1 MRAILIGRNK
11 DELASLERS
20 ITELLADPL
29 RDRIGACELVTRC
42 ILVPE
47 SLDDPRRC
55 FNELSG
61 MFRDFLRSDHVTV
74 IAYGVRPLCLNP
86 LLDLGWDS
94 IVAMLILAFP
104 EIRWFFGVIRGY
116 AGAGEIERKQLES
129 FRTIH
134 GVANL
139 FEVQLDPTFDGTG
152 LRDWIRHCAAAN
164 QLTSGDAEYLA
175 RRKEGV
181 IACSVDD
188 ETPYTYLQAYA
199 AYRFGFRA
207 ITVNS
212 ARSADYLFG
221 PKSRFPVPLLTFEDI
236 YVNFPDGSSGMS
248 WLGVN
253 PLNNRGR
260 NTRWPRLSQAS
271 HRIFV
276 TSGHRSRGERDKWT
290 SNRDYLAQQRDDSC
304 LLYKPYA
311 GIFRLWQE
319 SGLRKKLRWY
329 EGSTGR
335 LHRGVA
341 DGFNWP
347 PSSRSIR
354 GDEQSHSSP
363 GVFLAVAESLIGRAE
378 ELLPNV
384 RSVMEAIHGAVFA
397 TDALELLG
405 GRTPTVAIQAL
416 QLKHHF
422 EVVAECKFAG
432 VEHHIQLEERF
443 TEIERDV
450 TLICGWFGRAQ
461 QTTAA
466 ANAELR
472 ILVDLLR
479 VFREAALFDEE
490 QACMRRARTLHRQ
503 VSLQRRRL
511 FAAIAFPFRWYL
523 DFLLGSI
530 PRFLGAIGVWLL
542 VLTCLYSASSSLSIA
557 NAFHTAFVSF
567 LAIEPPAPPDPN
579 VAVSMLAMVLGAT
592 HLGIFISHLYSLMA
606 RK

>member
-1 MRAILIGRNK
+1 
-11 DELASLERS
+11 
-20 ITELLADPL
+20 
-29 RDRIGACELVTRC
+29 
-42 ILVPE
+42 
-47 SLDDPRRC
+47 
-55 FNELSG
+55 
-61 MFRDFLRSDHVTV
+61 
-74 IAYGVRPLCLNP
+74 
-86 LLDLGWDS
+86 
-94 IVAMLILAFP
+94 
-104 EIRWFFGVIRGY
+104 
-116 AGAGEIERKQLES
+116 
-129 FRTIH
+129 
-134 GVANL
+134 VANL
-139 FEVQLDPTFDGTG
+139 FAVEQDPIFDGTG
-152 LRDWIRHCAAAN
+152 LRDWVRNCATAN
-164 QLTSGDAEYLA
+164 QITANDAEYLA

-188 ETPYTYLQAYA
+188 ETPYSYLQAYA
-199 AYRFGFRA
+199 SYRFGFRA

-212 ARSADYLFG
+212 ALSADYLFG
-221 PKSRFPVPLLTFEDI
+221 PNSPFPVPFLTFEDI

-253 PLNNRGR
+253 PSNNRGR
-260 NTRWPRLSQAS
+260 DTRWPRLSHAS
-271 HRIFV
+271 YRIFV
-276 TSGHRSRGERDKWT
+276 TSGHRSRGEREKWS
-290 SNRDYLAQQRDDSC
+290 SNLDYLARQGNHTC

-319 SGLRKKLRWY
+319 SGLRKKLRW
-329 EGSTGR
+329 SANPTCR
-335 LHRGVA
+335 VHRGVA
-341 DGFNWP
+341 EGFDWP
-347 PSSRSIR
+347 PTLRPNHS
-354 GDEQSHSSP
+354 DEQSHSSP
-363 GVFLAVAESLIGRAE
+363 GAFLAVAESLIGRAE

-384 RSVMEAIHGAVFA
+384 RSVVEALHGAVFA

-422 EVVAECKFAG
+422 EVVAECRFAG

-443 TEIERDV
+443 AEIERDV
-450 TLICGWFGRAQ
+450 TLICSWFGRAQ

-466 ANAELR
+466 MNAELR

-479 VFREAALFDEE
+479 VFRESALFDEE
-490 QACMRRARTLHRQ
+490 QACMRRARTLHRKI
-503 VSLQRRRL
+503 SLQRRRL

-542 VLTCLYSASSSLSIA
+542 VLTCLYSATSSLSIA
-557 NAFHTAFVSF
+557 DAFHTAFVSF
-567 LAIEPPAPPDPN
+567 IAIEPPASPDPN